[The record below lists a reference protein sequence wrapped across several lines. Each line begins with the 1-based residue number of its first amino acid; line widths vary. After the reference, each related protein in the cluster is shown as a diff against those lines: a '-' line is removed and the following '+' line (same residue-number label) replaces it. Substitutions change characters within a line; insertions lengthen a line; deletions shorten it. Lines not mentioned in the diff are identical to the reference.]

1 LSVQFHDYYSIL
13 GVARDASEEEIRRAY
28 RKLARQTHPDV
39 DKTSGAAERFKRM
52 NEAYEVLKD
61 PVTRKRYDQLGANWK
76 EGQEFTPPPDFQAE
90 FRRRAGS
97 QHTRSGRARGAP
109 EGFSSFFE
117 SLFGDRFSNDFE
129 FGSGSTVDFDEQVGP
144 PPASEAE
151 LVVTLEELLRGD
163 KRTLQLSTPG
173 DDRNVRTVEVS
184 IPRGT
189 IDGSVVRLRGQ
200 GASYPTGPADLL
212 LHVRVAPHPRF
223 RVNGHDLETRVEI
236 RPHQAALGASV
247 PVVTADG
254 REVAISVPA
263 GSSSG
268 RKLRLRGLGL
278 PRRDGSRGD
287 WIVELVIVVPS
298 SLSAEERRLYEELAR
313 LDTPPK

>member
-1 LSVQFHDYYSIL
+1 MSVQFHDYYSIL
-13 GVARDASEEEIRRAY
+13 GVARDATEEEIRRAY

-39 DKTSGAAERFKRM
+39 DKTSGAGERFKRM

-76 EGQEFTPPPDFQAE
+76 EGQEFTPPPDFQQE
-90 FRRRAGS
+90 FRRRASS
-97 QHTRSGRARGAP
+97 QRPRSGRAHSTP

-117 SLFGDRFSNDFE
+117 SLFGDRFSYDFDYAQ
-129 FGSGSTVDFDEQVGP
+129 GQGVDFDEQVGAP
-144 PPASEAE
+144 PPSEAE
-151 LVVTLEELLRGD
+151 LVVTLDELLRGA
-163 KRTLQLSTPG
+163 KRTFQLSTGRDPSAT
-173 DDRNVRTVEVS
+173 RTIEVT

-200 GASYPTGPADLL
+200 GLPGPGGPADLL
-212 LHVRVAPHPRF
+212 LHVRLAPHTRF
-223 RVNGHDLETRVEI
+223 TVEGHDLETRLEI
-236 RPHQAALGASV
+236 RPHQAVLGASV
-247 PVVTADG
+247 PLRMADE
-254 REVAISVPA
+254 REVAITVPP

-287 WIVELVIVVPS
+287 LIVEIAIAVPE
-298 SLSAEERRLYEELAR
+298 SLSAEERKLYEELAR
-313 LDTPPK
+313 LAKPPQ